1 MPTVKVRN
9 LKNKEV
15 GEVSLADAVF
25 GVELNESLI
34 HAALMNYQ
42 ANGRQ
47 GTSATKTRGNVSG
60 SGRKLWKQKG
70 TGRARIASLRSPLWK
85 GGGNVHGPQPRDWS
99 YQMPKK
105 MRRGALRSALSER
118 LREGNLIVIDG
129 FEFKNPKTSEF
140 LGAMGTL
147 GLSDKKTRTK
157 TLIIDS
163 LDNLNLILSS
173 RNVEKTKV
181 TNSFGLNIYDI
192 IYHEKLLI
200 SKAALEE
207 LSALLDPKRETG
219 KAEETVEAKPKA
231 KKEAAAPAEAEVV
244 AEVVEELPG
253 PRQRDERGGLQDGQ
267 TQGQVAGVLRDLRL
281 AGLALLAELLEAGDH
296 DSEQLQDDRRG
307 DVRHD
312 AEREDRQ
319 VQQRPAGE
327 QVQQVEYA
335 AAGAGVVHRFE
346 TRLHVGVGHTGARQ
360 GGAQPVQRDHRYCEQ
375 QFLAQVRRPERT
387 GKGGEQLLPPARG
400 YRRVRRVGERHRSGR
415 PISLAGNGL

>member
-15 GEVSLADAVF
+15 GEVTLPDAVF
-25 GVELNESLI
+25 GVELNEALI
-34 HAALMNYQ
+34 HSAVMNYQ
-42 ANGRQ
+42 ANGRA

-118 LREGNLIVIDG
+118 LREGNLIIIDEFG
-129 FEFKNPKTSEF
+129 FNTPRTKDF
-140 LGAMGTL
+140 LGAMSTL
-147 GLSDKKTRTK
+147 ALGDGKKPTK

-200 SKAALEE
+200 SKSALEE
-207 LSALLDPKRETG
+207 LSALLDPQRASG
-219 KAEETVEAKPKA
+219 KAHESEVKETAAVEEKPKA
-231 KKEAAAPAEAEVV
+231 KKAAKPKAEKAAKEVPLTEEAAVEESSSVATEEAAAPVTDEAP
-244 AEVVEELPG
+244 ADDKTAAVESNE
-253 PRQRDERGGLQDGQ
+253 
-267 TQGQVAGVLRDLRL
+267 
-281 AGLALLAELLEAGDH
+281 EATDN
-296 DSEQLQDDRRG
+296 E
-307 DVRHD
+307 
-312 AEREDRQ
+312 
-319 VQQRPAGE
+319 
-327 QVQQVEYA
+327 
-335 AAGAGVVHRFE
+335 
-346 TRLHVGVGHTGARQ
+346 
-360 GGAQPVQRDHRYCEQ
+360 
-375 QFLAQVRRPERT
+375 
-387 GKGGEQLLPPARG
+387 
-400 YRRVRRVGERHRSGR
+400 
-415 PISLAGNGL
+415 

>member
-15 GEVSLADAVF
+15 GDVELLDAVF
-25 GVELNESLI
+25 GVELNEALI
-34 HAALMNYQ
+34 HSAVMNYQ

-105 MRRGALRSALSER
+105 MRRGALRSALSEK
-118 LREGNLIVIDG
+118 LREGNLIVIDEFG
-129 FEFKNPKTSEF
+129 FKNPKTSEF
-140 LGAMGTL
+140 LGVMGTL

-157 TLIIDS
+157 TLIVDS

-200 SKAALEE
+200 SKAALDE
-207 LSALLDPKRETG
+207 LTSLLDPKRESGTA
-219 KAEETVEAKPKA
+219 AEAEVVEAKPKA
-231 KKEAAAPAEAEVV
+231 KKAAPAEASEEKPKAKKEAKPK
-244 AEVVEELPG
+244 AEKAPKAEAAVEETP
-253 PRQRDERGGLQDGQ
+253 
-267 TQGQVAGVLRDLRL
+267 
-281 AGLALLAELLEAGDH
+281 AEEAT
-296 DSEQLQDDRRG
+296 EN
-307 DVRHD
+307 
-312 AEREDRQ
+312 E
-319 VQQRPAGE
+319 
-327 QVQQVEYA
+327 
-335 AAGAGVVHRFE
+335 
-346 TRLHVGVGHTGARQ
+346 
-360 GGAQPVQRDHRYCEQ
+360 
-375 QFLAQVRRPERT
+375 
-387 GKGGEQLLPPARG
+387 
-400 YRRVRRVGERHRSGR
+400 
-415 PISLAGNGL
+415 